1 MQGRLPMHNL
11 WQGVVAVAEPARRI
25 RFGEAESIP
34 PLDSW
39 RRGSGR
45 WDRSAGGAACALQGH
60 VSGENRRLAVQG
72 GGCTPSKPIASAD

>member
-1 MQGRLPMHNL
+1 MMPRRIRRL
-11 WQGVVAVAEPARRI
+11 WRGVVAVAQPARRI

-34 PLDSW
+34 HLDSW

-45 WDRSAGGAACALQGH
+45 WDRSAGKAASALKGH
-60 VSGENRRLAVQG
+60 ASGGNRRLAVQG